1 MLASSLVL
9 AMWSATF
16 FMDKVHKVL
25 DFYLSLCYSLRVV
38 RRERKI
44 MKVGNLVQWVLNQP
58 GFPKRQGVITHTFR
72 FKDGIHQGKVTSH
85 RVHWVS
91 KHTGKLVCNTFR
103 PRDLEVLA

>member
-1 MLASSLVL
+1 MKK
-9 AMWSATF
+9 T
-16 FMDKVHKVL
+16 L
-25 DFYLSLCYSLRVV
+25 DFHLSLCYYLRVV
-38 RRERKI
+38 RRERKV
-44 MKVGNLVQWVLNQP
+44 MKVGNLVQWVENQP

-85 RVHWVS
+85 RVHWVN